1 MMLLVRSLK
10 SVATTL
16 AGFSLTLKLTS
27 RYTGISA
34 HTPNELCTTN
44 RRFLTTEKERGD
56 GMRHRSL
63 AQWDNHLALRA
74 RTARARMNRTVARGR
89 AEEGKAQTRAR
100 CESVTVRG
108 RRKREGRKEGNAS
121 RRPPPPQSVYNCLVW
136 LRREKRR
143 RAERRGESVPSRSP
157 RNRVANLTGRARRFG
172 HCQNENLAWSHAQYC
187 NCLDYFATSERRVS
201 HSSVRVRHVSYS
213 YVVFMLAN
221 IYSLKANFI
230 LGLFSIESPCRR
242 WRRRAG

>member
-1 MMLLVRSLK
+1 MACGIARSF
-10 SVATTL
+10 SGTT
-16 AGFSLTLKLTS
+16 
-27 RYTGISA
+27 IS
-34 HTPNELCTTN
+34 HC
-44 RRFLTTEKERGD
+44 
-56 GMRHRSL
+56 
-63 AQWDNHLALRA
+63 ALA
-74 RTARARMNRTVARGR
+74 RTRTHEPYCCSRRSGGREGPDTREVRECDCARKE
-89 AEEGKAQTRAR
+89 EEG
-100 CESVTVRG
+100 G
-108 RRKREGRKEGNAS
+108 KEGNAS

-136 LRREKRR
+136 LRKERRR

-157 RNRVANLTGRARRFG
+157 RNRVANRTGPGRRFG

-201 HSSVRVRHVSYS
+201 HSSVRVRHVSSS